1 MTLFMDG
8 VQLSQGYRATMKRQF
23 TMIGEV
29 KNEFLFLGDRKSKNC
44 FFEYPI
50 EDWISSA
57 IVEKHLL
64 KASAVVIR
72 VFLTGGWGESPP
84 PNENLLIPLPRQF
97 GKIPPSRLALKKI
110 QLVKIT
116 PPRVPTTW

>member
-23 TMIGEV
+23 TMVGEV

-72 VFLTGGWGESPP
+72 VFLTGGWGGSPP
-84 PNENLLIPLPRQF
+84 HQM
-97 GKIPPSRLALKKI
+97 KICSSPSPPVWKNSP
-110 QLVKIT
+110 Q
-116 PPRVPTTW
+116 